1 MHGRVQNTLVAL
13 FWLIS
18 TYWIPDL
25 PITKYWVLRT
35 MLSIVILIYLQRLRY
50 SLEERLMSW
59 WSWSSYE
66 KHFQVKKQSQFKFEL
81 FEDIDIS
88 KCSGGCMR
96 IVTICRPPPS
106 NANRL
111 SSTLFFEEFSTL
123 AEQLTIAP
131 GNLLIVSDFNFHIDN
146 PGYTAAIKFTSILEL
161 FKLKWHVWG
170 HTQKKGHILDLLITR
185 ADDYLVTSIEVRD
198 PMLSDHLAVHCK
210 LGLQKTPPVQ
220 ASIQYKKYA
229 LLIWIVSTMTS
240 KSLHSCH
247 MAMMS
252 YHLY

>member
-1 MHGRVQNTLVAL
+1 M
-13 FWLIS
+13 
-18 TYWIPDL
+18 
-25 PITKYWVLRT
+25 K
-35 MLSIVILIYLQRLRY
+35 
-50 SLEERLMSW
+50 
-59 WSWSSYE
+59 

-106 NANRL
+106 NANWL

-210 LGLQKTPPVQ
+210 LGLQKTPPIQ